1 MWSVDAPGAHVAAGS
16 ARKPI
21 AGAVVPTP
29 TAFARLRKFILENRE
44 RGFVDLRVPPVER
57 LKIAKPKGYIGRHG
71 GKSEYWLTGTRFEA
85 IVGGKAEALELKREL
100 AKLGLLKTDRRGSGL
115 SYVVKREADG
125 FARTLVVAI
134 RRPLQPKRPRGNRK
148 IDR

>member
-21 AGAVVPTP
+21 ARPSSPPRPRSLGSGNSS
-29 TAFARLRKFILENRE
+29 LSIRE

-85 IVGGKAEALELKREL
+85 IVGGKAEALELE
-100 AKLGLLKTDRRGSGL
+100 
-115 SYVVKREADG
+115 
-125 FARTLVVAI
+125 ARTCQARSSEDLIAAA
-134 RRPLQPKRPRGNRK
+134 PG
-148 IDR
+148 